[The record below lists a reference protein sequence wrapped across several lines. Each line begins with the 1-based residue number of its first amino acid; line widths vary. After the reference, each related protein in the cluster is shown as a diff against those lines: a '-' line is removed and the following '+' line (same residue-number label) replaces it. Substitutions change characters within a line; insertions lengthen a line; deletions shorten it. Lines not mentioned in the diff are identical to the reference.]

1 MVGTTVVLVVI
12 CLGGA
17 ALAAWVGFML
27 GAARARAV
35 GLEQMAG
42 LQGEARAQKAAADEI
57 RRQLAATLQR
67 LEDLEDEAG
76 VADRQRA
83 VAETNAAQLRLQL
96 DEERELLGEAE
107 RRLGD
112 TFKALAAEA
121 LAANNHGFIALA
133 RENFQGARQEGEAS
147 LEARHKAIEG
157 LMAPVKESLDK
168 VDGKIQEL
176 ERERAEAYG
185 RLMQQ
190 VSGLQ
195 AAQERLENQTGNL
208 ARALRSPT
216 VRGRWGEIQLRRAVE
231 LAGMLEHCDFGQQ
244 VTLVGQ
250 TDSNRRLRPDLIVRL
265 PAGRQVVV
273 DAKVPLEGY
282 LQAMDANSD
291 EERRTR
297 MREHGAQVR
306 AHLQKL
312 SSKAY
317 WSELE
322 GTPEFVVMFLPGEG
336 IFGAA
341 LEQVPGLLEEGAGR
355 KVLLAT
361 PTTLIALLQTVHY
374 GWKQEKLA
382 ENAEKIS
389 EQGRA
394 LHERVATLVEHW
406 SRLGM
411 ALGKATEHFNAAAA
425 SYEGRVLPAVRR
437 LEDLGAGSKKSV
449 DELPRLDLRP
459 RRNVHSVQ
467 MAAGAAGGGATLP
480 LPELVE

>member
-1 MVGTTVVLVVI
+1 
-12 CLGGA
+12 
-17 ALAAWVGFML
+17 
-27 GAARARAV
+27 
-35 GLEQMAG
+35 
-42 LQGEARAQKAAADEI
+42 
-57 RRQLAATLQR
+57 
-67 LEDLEDEAG
+67 
-76 VADRQRA
+76 
-83 VAETNAAQLRLQL
+83 LRL

-121 LAANNHGFIALA
+121 LAANNQGFKALA
-133 RENFQGARQEGEAS
+133 REKLHGARQEGEAAM
-147 LEARHKAIEG
+147 EARHKAIEG

-208 ARALRSPT
+208 ARALRSPN

-250 TDSNRRLRPDLIVRL
+250 SDPSRRLRPDMIVRL

-282 LQAMDANSD
+282 LQAMEANSD
-291 EERRTR
+291 EDRRTR

-336 IFGAA
+336 IFSAA
-341 LEQVPGLLEEGAGR
+341 LEQAPGLLEEGAGR
-355 KVLLAT
+355 RVLMAT

-406 SRLGM
+406 SRLGL

-425 SYEGRVLPAVRR
+425 SFEGRVLPAARR
-437 LEDLGAGSKKSV
+437 LEELGAGSKKSI

-459 RRNVHSVQ
+459 RRHV
-467 MAAGAAGGGATLP
+467 AGAGGGTLP